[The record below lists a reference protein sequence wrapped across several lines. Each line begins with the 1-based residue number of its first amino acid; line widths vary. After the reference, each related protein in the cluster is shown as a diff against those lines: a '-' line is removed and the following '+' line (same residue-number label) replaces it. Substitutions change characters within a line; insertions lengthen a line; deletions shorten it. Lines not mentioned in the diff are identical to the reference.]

1 MCIAENLVPPPT
13 HVEVEF
19 VDLTHHHQYSSCSVV
34 LPSELI
40 GTRQSPGRGHNSSLT
55 QQQNMNTFLLLLF
68 AFIVMSSSSHHPA
81 DAFSI
86 VYRPTMH
93 SSSSQSSM
101 TTRQSLSIEA
111 STSSSTQVL
120 EQSSITI
127 ENDTIIKERQR
138 QQKHHQQQ
146 HIEEQYNNEEHDR
159 YHLVLLNDAI
169 NTRSYVCRILVEVT
183 ALSEAESYARMVH
196 AHEHGEAIIGEYCME
211 YAEHYKEA
219 LVNNGLLCEI
229 IPVTE

>member
-1 MCIAENLVPPPT
+1 
-13 HVEVEF
+13 
-19 VDLTHHHQYSSCSVV
+19 
-34 LPSELI
+34 
-40 GTRQSPGRGHNSSLT
+40 
-55 QQQNMNTFLLLLF
+55 
-68 AFIVMSSSSHHPA
+68 
-81 DAFSI
+81 
-86 VYRPTMH
+86 
-93 SSSSQSSM
+93 M

-146 HIEEQYNNEEHDR
+146 HIEEQYNNEHDR

>member
-1 MCIAENLVPPPT
+1 
-13 HVEVEF
+13 
-19 VDLTHHHQYSSCSVV
+19 
-34 LPSELI
+34 
-40 GTRQSPGRGHNSSLT
+40 
-55 QQQNMNTFLLLLF
+55 
-68 AFIVMSSSSHHPA
+68 
-81 DAFSI
+81 
-86 VYRPTMH
+86 MH

-146 HIEEQYNNEEHDR
+146 HIEEQYNNEHDR

-219 LVNNGLLCEI
+219 LVTNGLLCEI

>member
-1 MCIAENLVPPPT
+1 
-13 HVEVEF
+13 
-19 VDLTHHHQYSSCSVV
+19 
-34 LPSELI
+34 
-40 GTRQSPGRGHNSSLT
+40 
-55 QQQNMNTFLLLLF
+55 
-68 AFIVMSSSSHHPA
+68 
-81 DAFSI
+81 
-86 VYRPTMH
+86 MH

-101 TTRQSLSIEA
+101 TMRQSLSIEA
-111 STSSSTQVL
+111 TSSSTQVL
-120 EQSSITI
+120 ERSSITI
-127 ENDTIIKERQR
+127 ENDTIIKERQQQ
-138 QQKHHQQQ
+138 QQKHRQQQKQQ
-146 HIEEQYNNEEHDR
+146 HIEEQYNNEHDR

>member
-1 MCIAENLVPPPT
+1 
-13 HVEVEF
+13 
-19 VDLTHHHQYSSCSVV
+19 
-34 LPSELI
+34 
-40 GTRQSPGRGHNSSLT
+40 
-55 QQQNMNTFLLLLF
+55 
-68 AFIVMSSSSHHPA
+68 
-81 DAFSI
+81 
-86 VYRPTMH
+86 MH

-101 TTRQSLSIEA
+101 TMRQSLSIEA
-111 STSSSTQVL
+111 TSSSTQVL
-120 EQSSITI
+120 ERSSITI
-127 ENDTIIKERQR
+127 ENDTIIKERQQQ
-138 QQKHHQQQ
+138 QQKHRQQQKQQ
-146 HIEEQYNNEEHDR
+146 HIEEQYNNEHDR

-219 LVNNGLLCEI
+219 LVTNGLLCEI